1 MKKVF
6 FITICSFLLL
16 SFVSAQKESKD
27 VRQGNGLYKDKK
39 YVDAE
44 IAYRKGLE
52 KNKQSFE
59 ATFNL
64 GNALYKQK
72 KYPEAVEQFVKAS
85 SLDKDKERIASSYHN
100 IGNSFFQSKEYDK
113 SINAYK
119 MALKQKPKDDQTR
132 FNLALAQKYLK
143 QQQQQ
148 KKQKQQKQNKKDNKD
163 KKQPQKQPD
172 NKMSKENAKQIL
184 DAFLQDEK
192 EVQNRVKENQQKQ
205 IKKRPVDKDW

>member
-6 FITICSFLLL
+6 VITICSFLLL
-16 SFVSAQKESKD
+16 AFASAQKESKD

-85 SLDKDKERIASSYHN
+85 SLDKDKERIITGIY
-100 IGNSFFQSKEYDK
+100 GN
-113 SINAYK
+113 N
-119 MALKQKPKDDQTR
+119 
-132 FNLALAQKYLK
+132 
-143 QQQQQ
+143 
-148 KKQKQQKQNKKDNKD
+148 
-163 KKQPQKQPD
+163 
-172 NKMSKENAKQIL
+172 
-184 DAFLQDEK
+184 
-192 EVQNRVKENQQKQ
+192 
-205 IKKRPVDKDW
+205 